1 MSTLIEKIKNLAEG
15 TDKLDELKELIAEAE
30 AQETLLTES
39 RTKLEDYDKTVASLR
54 DTNMRLFLQQTTKV
68 EDSNIEEPDLARQ
81 ADDMFESFSKRGG
94 K

>member
-39 RTKLEDYDKTVASLR
+39 KMKLEDYDKTVASLR

-68 EDSNIEEPDLARQ
+68 EEEIEKPEVTV
-81 ADDMFESFSKRGG
+81 DDVISALFEKED
-94 K
+94 

>member
-1 MSTLIEKIKNLAEG
+1 MSKLIEKIKKLAEG

-54 DTNMRLFLQQTTKV
+54 DTNMKLFLQQTTKV
-68 EDSNIEEPDLARQ
+68 EEEIEKPEVTV
-81 ADDMFESFSKRGG
+81 DDVISALFEKED
-94 K
+94 

>member
-39 RTKLEDYDKTVASLR
+39 KMKLEDYDKTVASLR
-54 DTNMRLFLQQTTKV
+54 DTNMKLFLQQTTKV
-68 EDSNIEEPDLARQ
+68 EEEIEKPEVTV
-81 ADDMFESFSKRGG
+81 DDVISALFEKED
-94 K
+94 